1 MSKFKNRKTAGSK
14 FHGFGKKKP
23 KQVIKIKIK
32 RKTGRNETDAGT
44 RKRGFRLK

>member
-23 KQVIKIKIK
+23 KQVIKIK

>member
-1 MSKFKNRKTAGSK
+1 MLKFKNRKTAGSK

-23 KQVIKIKIK
+23 KPKQITKIK
-32 RKTGRNETDAGT
+32 RKPGRNEVNPGT